1 MNRIY
6 HADCIERLPDLGEF
20 DYLLTDP
27 PYSVQIA
34 SGAVTGKDTVA
45 RSKRMMDMMSRSFVC
60 EAVRKIIRAKSF
72 TAWIFCD
79 FRNISYLGDMMTQ
92 FGLTR
97 QKCIVWDKKRQSLGS
112 PYWNQIETIL
122 YASDAAIKFPSKES
136 NLMSVPSLA
145 GCQKT
150 HPYDKPPGIAKKL
163 LSAFPPGRLL
173 DPFCGSGGLLV
184 GAAELGF
191 EVTGIDIDEESVA
204 VSKNR
209 LNQRTFGGMT

>member
-6 HADCIERLPDLGEF
+6 HADCMEKLPALGEF

-27 PYSVQIA
+27 PYSVNMA
-34 SGAVTGKDTVA
+34 SGALSAKDTVA
-45 RSKRMMDMMSRSFVC
+45 RSKRMMDMMSRSFVG
-60 EAVRKIIRAKSF
+60 EAVRKIKRANPF

-92 FGLTR
+92 FGLTK
-97 QKCIVWDKKRQSLGS
+97 QKCLVWDKKKQSLGA
-112 PYWNQIETIL
+112 PYWNRIETIL
-122 YASDAAIKFPSKES
+122 YASARVIDFPSTES

-145 GCQKT
+145 GSQKT

-163 LSAFPPGRLL
+163 LSAFPPGRLI

-204 VSKNR
+204 HAQNR
-209 LNQRTFGGMT
+209 LNQRVFGGMT